1 MFLVTRSVPSVIS
14 QLQFVIMWLLFM
26 WKNEKKRRRRRA
38 EFFEK
43 VEKSRELRIQ
53 SKICGYQVNHRIE
66 GAKSAKERLNRHF
79 DGGLRK
85 IVI

>member
-1 MFLVTRSVPSVIS
+1 
-14 QLQFVIMWLLFM
+14 MWLLFM

-43 VEKSRELRIQ
+43 VEKSRELQFQ